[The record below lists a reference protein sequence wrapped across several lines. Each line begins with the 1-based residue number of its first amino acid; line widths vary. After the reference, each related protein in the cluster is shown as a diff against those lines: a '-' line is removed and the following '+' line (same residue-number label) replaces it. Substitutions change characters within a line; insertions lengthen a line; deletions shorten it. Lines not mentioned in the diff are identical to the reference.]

1 MTLATIG
8 IDVGKSWY
16 HLVGLDQRGAVEI
29 RQRFNRSQ
37 LIRFMTKLPP
47 CLIGMEASCGSHH
60 LARAL
65 VEIGHDAR
73 LMSAK
78 FVRPY
83 LKGNKNDYLD
93 AEAIAEAVGRANMR
107 FVPIKTADQLDLQA
121 VHRVRSGL
129 VSRRTGVINQ
139 IRSFLQDRGVL
150 VGVGPARLARALP
163 NILDEHEPHLSGE
176 LRRLI
181 ELLWAQWRQI
191 DTQIDELEDLLEAQ
205 LERDPACARLKE
217 IPGVGLITSTAVVA
231 AIGDGKIFRSGRDFA
246 AWLGL
251 VPRQHSTGGRATLL
265 GISKRG
271 NSHIRTLL
279 IHGARCRLRFEKE
292 GTSQLSVWA
301 KSLLA
306 RAHANVAAVAL
317 ANKMARI
324 IWAVLTKGERYRARL
339 AV

>member
-1 MTLATIG
+1 
-8 IDVGKSWY
+8 
-16 HLVGLDQRGAVEI
+16 
-29 RQRFNRSQ
+29 
-37 LIRFMTKLPP
+37 
-47 CLIGMEASCGSHH
+47 
-60 LARAL
+60 
-65 VEIGHDAR
+65 IGHDAR

-191 DTQIDELEDLLEAQ
+191 DTQIDELED
-205 LERDPACARLKE
+205 
-217 IPGVGLITSTAVVA
+217 
-231 AIGDGKIFRSGRDFA
+231 
-246 AWLGL
+246 
-251 VPRQHSTGGRATLL
+251 
-265 GISKRG
+265 
-271 NSHIRTLL
+271 
-279 IHGARCRLRFEKE
+279 
-292 GTSQLSVWA
+292 
-301 KSLLA
+301 
-306 RAHANVAAVAL
+306 
-317 ANKMARI
+317 
-324 IWAVLTKGERYRARL
+324 
-339 AV
+339 